1 VFSARPLRW
10 WACWRQASREVAKS
24 ERNFEPYVQYES
36 HAPHRT
42 KLPADPLV
50 RDQVCERLLLGSCL
64 DASCIVV
71 TVAKGRVALTGTVPS
86 ERMREAATAAASSVA
101 AGAVDSRLDVAATAV
116 GARASLRS
124 GQALAPGPAESDGD
138 NRRPSGSEEDKDE
151 EVGEG
156 SHDRQWSRVADCA
169 ARHCRG

>member
-1 VFSARPLRW
+1 MFSARPLLW
-10 WACWRQASREVAKS
+10 WACWRQASREVAKP
-24 ERNFEPYVQYES
+24 ERNFEPYVQYEF

-42 KLPADPLV
+42 KLATDPLV
-50 RDQVCERLLLGSCL
+50 RLQMCERLLLHPYL
-64 DASCIVV
+64 DASRIVV

-86 ERMREAATAAASSVA
+86 ERMRKPAIAAASNVA
-101 AGAVDSRLDVAATAV
+101 AGAVDSRLEVAATAV
-116 GARASLRS
+116 GTRASLRS
-124 GQALAPGPAESDGD
+124 GHALAPGPAESDGD